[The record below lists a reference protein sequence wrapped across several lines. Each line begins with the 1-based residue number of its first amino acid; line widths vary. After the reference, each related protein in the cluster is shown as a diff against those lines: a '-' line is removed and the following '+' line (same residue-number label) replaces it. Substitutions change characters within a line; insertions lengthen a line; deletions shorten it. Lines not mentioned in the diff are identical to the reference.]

1 MCAGGAKAMALEHG
15 LKRGKEETR
24 RAARVVGYLERRNF
38 RLDPRLAAL
47 GNARRL
53 LRQPM
58 AARTRLL
65 HNQEIG
71 YGFAADSR
79 GRWAVEQI
87 VEWRGSGAE
96 REALVRWCGFDPT
109 TDAPWDETWEPRAWL
124 TSDLRAGGVIRRRR
138 TAEQMRE
145 VARSESEDWAER
157 HLHTRRSQR
166 LRAEDSEEENS
177 LHVPT

>member
-1 MCAGGAKAMALEHG
+1 
-15 LKRGKEETR
+15 
-24 RAARVVGYLERRNF
+24 
-38 RLDPRLAAL
+38 
-47 GNARRL
+47 
-53 LRQPM
+53 M
-58 AARTRLL
+58 AARTRFL

-71 YGFAADSR
+71 HGFASDSR
-79 GRWAVEQI
+79 GRWAVERI

-124 TSDLRAGGVIRRRR
+124 TSDLWAGGVIRRRR